1 MSSRRH
7 PSGSKKRKK
16 RKCLDELTESQRG
29 SIDKFFKPNTSASR
43 NQDEWAIV
51 AVEEQTNTNPEDQ
64 DPTDDNVGINT
75 DDNNVSNH
83 VPSTSVDEEP
93 VFTTNMQAGP
103 GGVEQ
108 CPRPGPP
115 KRWGL
120 QNPNTYT

>member
-7 PSGSKKRKK
+7 PSGSEKRKK
-16 RKCLDELTESQRG
+16 RKRLDELTESQRG

-83 VPSTSVDEEP
+83 VPSTSVDDEEP
-93 VFTTNMQAGP
+93 IFTTYMYDPVNWDNLDNKARDIF
-103 GGVEQ
+103 
-108 CPRPGPP
+108 C
-115 KRWGL
+115 L
-120 QNPNTYT
+120 L